1 MGLVAWIDGVSKR
14 LSSASR
20 IPARMLL
27 SPDEFQQAA
36 LCERMRVDRNGSV
49 LSILVIELPS
59 RLAAGDGIDRFA
71 ASIER
76 RLRLTDSAGKMHDG
90 RFGLLLPDTPES
102 GAWKVAA
109 DLCEPYVPG
118 SDRPRCQVVQYPSPD
133 DGDGDLA
140 PLGDSGTGVPASTTS
155 EAFFALRSSPLKRA
169 IDIVGGTVGLI
180 LAMPTLLLAALVIKC
195 TSRGPVFYWQERE
208 GLGGRRFMMLKLRT
222 MRPGAHDSQHA
233 LRHRSEQDGPAFKLA
248 NDPRVTW
255 VGRWLRKLSID
266 ELPQLWNVLRGE
278 MSLVGPRPLP
288 TSESLQC
295 AAWQRQR
302 LQVMPGLTCIWQIR
316 GRNVVPFDEWIRM
329 DLQYIR
335 RRSVW
340 YDLVL
345 IAQTVPAL
353 AFGKGPR

>member
-1 MGLVAWIDGVSKR
+1 MGLVAWLDGVSKR

-20 IPARMLL
+20 IPAKTLL
-27 SPDEFQQAA
+27 SPDDFQRAA
-36 LCERMRVDRNGSV
+36 LCERMRVDRNGSI
-49 LSILVIELPS
+49 LSVLVIELPP
-59 RLAAGDGIDRFA
+59 RLAAGDGIGRFS
-71 ASIER
+71 ASIEQ
-76 RLRLTDSAGKMHDG
+76 RLRLTDSAGRLHDG
-90 RFGLLLPDTPES
+90 RFGILLPDTPES

-118 SDRPRCQVVQYPSPD
+118 SDRPRCEVVLYPNQEG
-133 DGDGDLA
+133 GDSELA
-140 PLGDSGTGVPASTTS
+140 PIDDSDSGIPATRPS
-155 EAFFALRSSPLKRA
+155 EAFFALKSSPLKRV
-169 IDIVGGTVGLI
+169 IDIAGASTGLF
-180 LAMPTLLLAALVIKC
+180 LAMPTLLLAALAIKC
-195 TSRGPVFYWQERE
+195 TSRGPVMYWQERE
-208 GLGGRRFMMLKLRT
+208 GLGGKRFMMLKLRT
-222 MRPGAHDSQHA
+222 MRPGAHEFQEE

-288 TSESLQC
+288 TAESLKC
-295 AAWQRQR
+295 AAWQRRR

-335 RRSVW
+335 RRSPW

-345 IAQTVPAL
+345 IAQTIPSL